1 MLLWV
6 STTKAHHL
14 KASASRA
21 QSAFL
26 FVFLVLNFPHNSQ
39 KLFLSFSST
48 LCLGPHFM
56 RSPSFFLCRE
66 EGPIFCTFFL
76 ISSLFIFGSVSF
88 SLSLSLSLSSRG
100 CVVVVGRTRRKHTH
114 TSSSSSSSSS
124 SRWALRRALR
134 RRSNPTTRKNRLPK
148 VLPRHHHHRL

>member
-14 KASASRA
+14 KARIACAKCISFRVFGA
-21 QSAFL
+21 QF
-26 FVFLVLNFPHNSQ
+26 FFSQ

-56 RSPSFFLCRE
+56 RSPSFFLFRE

-76 ISSLFIFGSVSF
+76 IVSLHFWLRFF
-88 SLSLSLSLSSRG
+88 LSLSLSLSLSSRG

-114 TSSSSSSSSS
+114 TSSSSSS

-148 VLPRHHHHRL
+148 VLPRHHHRRL